1 MKTVSIINRTNG
13 MVTEMSFDN
22 DKQLDRWLE
31 LNSSF
36 ECLGELENELPT
48 RHVRMQNKNHAGWGS

>member
-1 MKTVSIINRTNG
+1 MKTVSIINRTNC

-31 LNSSF
+31 LNKSF
-36 ECLGELENELPT
+36 ESLGELENELPT
-48 RHVRMQNKNHAGWGS
+48 RHVRMQSKNHAGWGS